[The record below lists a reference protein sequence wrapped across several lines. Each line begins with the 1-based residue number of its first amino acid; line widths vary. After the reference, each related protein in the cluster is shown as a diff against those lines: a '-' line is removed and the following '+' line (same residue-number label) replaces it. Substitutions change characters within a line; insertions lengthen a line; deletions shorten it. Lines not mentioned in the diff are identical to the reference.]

1 MEIVLALIGSILML
15 GAVCYLGS
23 LVLLKDTKEFHMHFG
38 LFKGFDISGT
48 FLIETKHKKISC
60 FLPLGVGESE

>member
-48 FLIETKHKKISC
+48 FFDRDKTQED
-60 FLPLGVGESE
+60 

>member
-1 MEIVLALIGSILML
+1 MEIILALIGSIFML

-23 LVLLKDTKEFHMHFG
+23 LVLLKDTKEF

-48 FLIETKHKKISC
+48 FFDRDKTQEN
-60 FLPLGVGESE
+60 

>member
-1 MEIVLALIGSILML
+1 MEIILALIGSIFML

-48 FLIETKHKKISC
+48 FFDRDKTQENCKRQTIRPSLN
-60 FLPLGVGESE
+60 

>member
-23 LVLLKDTKEFHMHFG
+23 LFCSRTQKNSICISAYLKDLIYQD
-38 LFKGFDISGT
+38 LFFDRDKT
-48 FLIETKHKKISC
+48 QED
-60 FLPLGVGESE
+60 